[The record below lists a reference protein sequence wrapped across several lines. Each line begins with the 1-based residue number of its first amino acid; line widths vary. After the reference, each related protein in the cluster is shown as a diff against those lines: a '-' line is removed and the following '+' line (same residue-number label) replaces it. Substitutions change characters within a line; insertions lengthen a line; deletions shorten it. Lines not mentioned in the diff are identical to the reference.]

1 MGSRP
6 EPIPLRRTKGPKRQ
20 FIGLD
25 GVGWANVTTLIVSP
39 KLVRLLVIRGKY
51 LITSGLLLGRI
62 LHHGDTKPPRKA
74 QPGGTCGSV
83 LAESRQPRAE
93 SLFSRMK
100 SPASPVYRH
109 RNQLLDRAVPTRAR
123 ASRGRGVCCR
133 NSN

>member
-51 LITSGLLLGRI
+51 LITSGLPLPACFTETRS
-62 LHHGDTKPPRKA
+62 HG
-74 QPGGTCGSV
+74 G
-83 LAESRQPRAE
+83 
-93 SLFSRMK
+93 
-100 SPASPVYRH
+100 SPAGRDVPVWPKADSREPK
-109 RNQLLDRAVPTRAR
+109 AVFP
-123 ASRGRGVCCR
+123 G
-133 NSN
+133 